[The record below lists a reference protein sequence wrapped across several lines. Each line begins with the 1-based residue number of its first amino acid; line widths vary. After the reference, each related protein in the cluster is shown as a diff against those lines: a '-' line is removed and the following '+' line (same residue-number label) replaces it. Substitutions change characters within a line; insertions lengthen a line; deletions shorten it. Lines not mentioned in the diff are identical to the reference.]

1 MQKVL
6 VVEDNADARD
16 LLALVLTS
24 EGFTIITAENGLAGL
39 ALAKAERP
47 DLIITDIS
55 MPILDGVEMIKQIR
69 EIPELEN
76 IPIVAV
82 SAYGSGITGDAVKAG
97 ASKAMHKPME
107 FTSFLAILKTLLESP
122 SLAEN

>member
-16 LLALVLTS
+16 LLALVLTT
-24 EGFTIITAENGLAGL
+24 EGFTVITAENGLAGL

-47 DLIITDIS
+47 DLIVTDIS
-55 MPILDGVEMIKQIR
+55 MPILDGIEMIKQIR
-69 EIPELEN
+69 EVPELESV
-76 IPIVAV
+76 PIIAV
-82 SAYGSGITGDAVKAG
+82 SAYESGITADAVKAG

-107 FTSFLAILKTLLESP
+107 FPSFLASLKTLL
-122 SLAEN
+122 A